1 MPNVLSPNVVSL
13 DGWNAISQM
22 NKKREEEIGG
32 LPTPEDHPMITEIRR
47 RLVGMVLEAAEINFI

>member
-1 MPNVLSPNVVSL
+1 
-13 DGWNAISQM
+13 M